1 MTPSLP
7 EAALKVKSAAL
18 DLQKVLEKDRL
29 ARQAKPKIAAFFEM
43 QKDLVLKELEAL
55 RPHFPEP
62 EAKMQKA
69 PPLPKIVDTA
79 WNAIWES
86 VSKDTTGTLQ
96 TLIKSIESEGLLK
109 GALQMKKVVPS
120 DKSTFDLSNPRAVA
134 WFNEMG
140 GSTKY
145 ITGMQDTTRDEIK
158 TLITNALDTGQ
169 SYTQTAKDI
178 SDAFDGMSRERAQT
192 IAVYESAQAYES
204 GNMMFAQT
212 LVEDG
217 IDMEKFY
224 QTSEDDLV
232 SDLCQGNQ
240 DDDWIPIDQYHTSG
254 VQQPPGHVRC
264 RCFEKYRQKGKEY

>member
-1 MTPSLP
+1 MTTIP
-7 EAALKVKSAAL
+7 EAALKVKSAAIGL
-18 DLQKVLEKDRL
+18 SKILEKDRL

-62 EAKMQKA
+62 DAKTQKA
-69 PPLPKIVDTA
+69 APLPKIVDTV
-79 WNAIWES
+79 WQAIWEN

-96 TLIKSIESEGLLK
+96 KIIMSVEQEGLIK
-109 GALQMKKVVPS
+109 GALQFKKIVPT
-120 DKSTFDLSNPRAVA
+120 DKSTFNLANPRAVA
-134 WFNEMG
+134 WFKDVG

-158 TLITNALDTGQ
+158 TLITNALDKGQ
-169 SYTQTAKDI
+169 SYTQTAKEI
-178 SDAFDGMSRERAQT
+178 GNAFDGMSRERAQT
-192 IAVYESAQAYES
+192 IAVYETAQAYES

-212 LVEDG
+212 LVDDG
-217 IDMEKFY
+217 LEMEKFY

-232 SDLCQGNQ
+232 SELCQGNQ
-240 DDDWIPIDQYHTSG
+240 DDDWIPIDEYHSSG

-264 RCFEKYRQKGKEY
+264 RCYEKYREKGKEY